1 MTTCKYC
8 GQEIIQADFE
18 GQFDICTDCILSYS
32 RNYGAREVGFL
43 CFIVVQGMF
52 FFVSFLQLVVNI
64 PHFLSNVEQNYPYF
78 IVNLVVTIV
87 SGGILAFS
95 ILISKRKSTRRHL
108 GLGSKVGNLSNLK
121 N

>member
-32 RNYGAREVGFL
+32 RNYGLREVGFL
-43 CFIVVQGMF
+43 CFIVLQGIC
-52 FFVSFLQLVVNI
+52 FFVSFLQLVFNI
-64 PHFLSNVEQNYPYF
+64 PYFLSNFEQSYPYF
-78 IVNLVVTIV
+78 IIHLVVSIV
-87 SGGILAFS
+87 SGGILAIS
-95 ILISKRKSTRRHL
+95 ILISKRKTARRRL
-108 GLGSKVGNLSNLK
+108 ELENKVGNLSNLK